1 MIRAIGGGPSDDVGT
16 GHGPP
21 PPAGRAVTRSS
32 ASEPAASEGES
43 RGTPGVGGFLYQEYN
58 SLIYEHMLLCI
69 ATIGL
74 VGFALDRL
82 MNVAEMRL
90 RAA

>member
-1 MIRAIGGGPSDDVGT
+1 MTPSMLTVLDPEGAVD
-16 GHGPP
+16 
-21 PPAGRAVTRSS
+21 PARDPGLD
-32 ASEPAASEGES
+32 PAKLV
-43 RGTPGVGGFLYQEYN
+43 R
-58 SLIYEHMLLCI
+58 IYEHMLLCI